1 MTDTLHKF
9 DDWIQD
15 DSAIGAVVMR
25 QHLETD
31 RRGGRRNFSAHVPD
45 RS

>member
-15 DSAIGAVVMR
+15 DSPIGAVVMR
-25 QHLETD
+25 QNLEPIE
-31 RRGGRRNFSAHVPD
+31 GPGRRDFSAHIPD
-45 RS
+45 